1 MEWAQDPTRPRRAAI
16 SSFGFS
22 GTNAHAVIEEVPS
35 PEPQVRTEGEAPGQR
50 DGRPTP
56 ILISGKTDTAVRGQA
71 AKLLLHM
78 DHAGS
83 VSLVDL
89 GFSSATSRAALEHR
103 AAIVATDPQGLR
115 VALEALARGTQTD
128 VSTSWVAKAVAAPQ
142 QTLAFVFSGQGS
154 QWWGMG
160 RGLYELFPVFADVFD
175 AVCAGLDGLLGCSL
189 REVLFEGDGSGLAG
203 TGLTQPA
210 LFVVEVALCG
220 LLESWGVVPGV
231 VAGHSVGEFAAAYV
245 AGVVSLEDACRLV
258 VARGRLMEDL
268 PSGGVMVAVEASE
281 ADVLPLLIGLE
292 DRVGIA
298 AINSPTSIVLSGVE
312 DTVTTVVEQLGE
324 RRSKALTVSHAFHSP
339 LMDPMLD
346 AFRTV
351 AESVTFH
358 EPKLPIV
365 STVTG
370 RPITTGEMSN
380 PEYWVQHIRQPVRYA
395 DAVQALAEQGVNVFL
410 EVGPGGVLTG
420 LTQTNLDQAT
430 AIPTLRPNTA
440 EDLSLTTALAHLH
453 VHGTPIDWP
462 ALYTGRGA
470 RLVDLPTYPFQRD
483 RYWLDIQSGAGDL
496 AEAGLRDAEH
506 PLLAAVVAMA
516 EGDGV
521 LLTGRLSMAAHSW
534 LAEHVVLGTTVL
546 PGTALVELA
555 IRAGDQIGCGRLEEL
570 TLQTPLV
577 LPETGSLRLQVA
589 VGLPDEHGHRPI
601 RLYSQQED
609 ALATERWACHAVGAV
624 SHTHGSSDPALQEPV
639 VDLAEWPPAGAEP
652 VDVSALYDQLAGAG
666 LEYGPV
672 FRGVHAGWRRNGEF
686 FAETSLPEQT
696 SVAGYG
702 IHPALFDSALH
713 SVGFVGSEERT
724 DGPLVPFAWS
734 GVRLYATGATSL
746 RLRIAPASTGGRG
759 ALSLVAAD
767 GEGTAVFSVESLDLR
782 PVDAEQLS
790 RTGNTSGDGL
800 FRVDWVPLPDPASP
814 AVNDVRI
821 PLRDSLTGLAGD
833 FDPVPDV
840 VAVRVPMMSGCG
852 SQAPTAT
859 VQATLLL
866 IQEWLLRPE
875 FEPSRLVLV
884 TQSAVT
890 TGLLPTSSAGD
901 AAGHSATPEPY
912 SEVNVAQ
919 AAVWGLVRSAQL
931 EHPGRFGL
939 VDLVDLDD
947 GEDTTELTIAI
958 ATDEPQMAL
967 RGTQVLV
974 PRLVQVEQTLP
985 TSNRQLSSTGG
996 TVLITGASGTL
1007 GRIVARHLVAEVG
1020 VRSLVLASRSGPAA
1034 EGAAEFS
1041 AELRE
1046 LGAIIDTVACD
1057 VSDREALV
1065 RLLDRVP
1072 GEYPLTGVIHAAGVT
1087 DDGVISALTSE
1098 RVATVFKPKVDAA
1111 FHLHELTKDLD
1122 LTAFVLFSSAA
1133 GTFGNAGQGNY
1144 AAANAALDALAT
1156 TRRTTGQPAL
1166 SLAWGLWT
1174 HTSTLSA
1181 ELAEADHYRMSRS
1194 GLLPLET
1201 SEGLALL
1208 DRALGVDEP
1217 VIVPAR
1223 WDLPVLRD
1231 QARSG
1236 SLPVLLRS
1244 MVPVSTQRVRA
1255 AVTPSGGASTT
1266 LARELAELTESRQHD
1281 TLVKLVI
1288 THAAAVLGHGRPE
1301 SVQANQAFRELGFDS
1316 LTAVELR
1323 NRLAS
1328 ATGVRLPAGLVFDYP
1343 TPQALAKHLRQEL
1356 LGAGAAASAPI
1367 ALPASD
1373 DPIAI
1378 VAMSCRYPGGVE
1390 TPEDLWALIELGRDA
1405 ISDFPSDRG
1414 WDLALLSEGGS
1425 SGSSDTGMGGFLYQA
1440 GEFDAGFFGISPRE
1454 ALAMDPQQR
1463 LLLETSWEAFEGAG
1477 IDPTT
1482 LQGSRTGVFTG
1493 AMYHDYASSLQT
1505 VPEGVEGFLGT
1516 GNSASVVSGRLS
1528 YTFGLEGPAV
1538 TVDTACSSSLV

>member
-1 MEWAQDPTRPRRAAI
+1 M
-16 SSFGFS
+16 
-22 GTNAHAVIEEVPS
+22 
-35 PEPQVRTEGEAPGQR
+35 
-50 DGRPTP
+50 
-56 ILISGKTDTAVRGQA
+56 
-71 AKLLLHM
+71 
-78 DHAGS
+78 
-83 VSLVDL
+83 
-89 GFSSATSRAALEHR
+89 
-103 AAIVATDPQGLR
+103 
-115 VALEALARGTQTD
+115 
-128 VSTSWVAKAVAAPQ
+128 
-142 QTLAFVFSGQGS
+142 
-154 QWWGMG
+154 
-160 RGLYELFPVFADVFD
+160 
-175 AVCAGLDGLLGCSL
+175 
-189 REVLFEGDGSGLAG
+189 
-203 TGLTQPA
+203 
-210 LFVVEVALCG
+210 
-220 LLESWGVVPGV
+220 
-231 VAGHSVGEFAAAYV
+231 
-245 AGVVSLEDACRLV
+245 
-258 VARGRLMEDL
+258 
-268 PSGGVMVAVEASE
+268 
-281 ADVLPLLIGLE
+281 
-292 DRVGIA
+292 
-298 AINSPTSIVLSGVE
+298 
-312 DTVTTVVEQLGE
+312 
-324 RRSKALTVSHAFHSP
+324 
-339 LMDPMLD
+339 
-346 AFRTV
+346 
-351 AESVTFH
+351 
-358 EPKLPIV
+358 
-365 STVTG
+365 
-370 RPITTGEMSN
+370 
-380 PEYWVQHIRQPVRYA
+380 
-395 DAVQALAEQGVNVFL
+395 
-410 EVGPGGVLTG
+410 
-420 LTQTNLDQAT
+420 
-430 AIPTLRPNTA
+430 
-440 EDLSLTTALAHLH
+440 
-453 VHGTPIDWP
+453 
-462 ALYTGRGA
+462 
-470 RLVDLPTYPFQRD
+470 
-483 RYWLDIQSGAGDL
+483 
-496 AEAGLRDAEH
+496 
-506 PLLAAVVAMA
+506 
-516 EGDGV
+516 
-521 LLTGRLSMAAHSW
+521 
-534 LAEHVVLGTTVL
+534 
-546 PGTALVELA
+546 
-555 IRAGDQIGCGRLEEL
+555 
-570 TLQTPLV
+570 
-577 LPETGSLRLQVA
+577 
-589 VGLPDEHGHRPI
+589 
-601 RLYSQQED
+601 
-609 ALATERWACHAVGAV
+609 
-624 SHTHGSSDPALQEPV
+624 
-639 VDLAEWPPAGAEP
+639 
-652 VDVSALYDQLAGAG
+652 SALYDQLAGAG

-686 FAETSLPEQT
+686 FAEISLPEQT

-759 ALSLVAAD
+759 ALSLIAAD
-767 GEGTAVFSVESLDLR
+767 GGGTAVFSVESLDLR
-782 PVDAEQLS
+782 SVDAEQLS

-859 VQATLLL
+859 VEATLLL

-890 TGLLPTSSAGD
+890 TGFLPTSSAGD

-912 SEVNVAQ
+912 GEVNVAQ

-931 EHPGRFGL
+931 EHPGRFG
-939 VDLVDLDD
+939 LVDLDD

-985 TSNRQLSSTGG
+985 TSNGQLSSTGG

-1166 SLAWGLWT
+1166 SLAWGLWA

-1328 ATGVRLPAGLVFDYP
+1328 ATGARLPAGLVFDYP

-1356 LGAGAAASAPI
+1356 LGAGAAASAPV

-1463 LLLETSWEAFEGAG
+1463 LLLETSWEAFERAG